1 MKKACC
7 PCPDVIG
14 TRRWPFI
21 RVPGLGDGRGR
32 GRGGGDSELPSLG
45 GW

>member
-21 RVPGLGDGRGR
+21 RVPGLRD
-32 GRGGGDSELPSLG
+32 EKEV
-45 GW
+45 